1 MKGGQMFLRDC
12 GRPAFPIGFVG
23 AILIFGL
30 TVVPEIACA
39 VSLTELIAKAKQE
52 GTLNATVTSSM
63 TGKTTPKLIAA
74 FNKHFGLNLA
84 ITLTPVND
92 TVNYPRA
99 LAAAQSGAP
108 PTYDAIEGTELNNVQ
123 LLDADGLHKVEG
135 WESLVAEIN
144 SFVRSGK
151 VKPSQISPGQ
161 LSGYAFAYMTRS
173 KSLIYNPRLIAKA
186 NLPRTHSDL
195 ADAKYKGMWTQ
206 PPWTSHWDIGPFVF
220 PDIGREKWLEIV
232 RAAGKNAGAVLN
244 EQAGVERVMLGEYAF
259 APANTYY
266 AFLAKSKDPQAPVE
280 VTFFKDYNQANATY
294 YVVNKGT
301 KRPAAA
307 TLFAIWMGTAEAKA
321 LWQSELFGTQY
332 RWGESELDKKERA
345 LIQESG
351 ANMVDLFE
359 SEKGREYLKWFSTQQ
374 GREYRKSL
382 SQAIRGQ

>member
-1 MKGGQMFLRDC
+1 MLRREC
-12 GRPAFPIGFVG
+12 ARPVFSIGLVGTILILGLAVEPGIAG
-23 AILIFGL
+23 AINL
-30 TVVPEIACA
+30 A
-39 VSLTELIAKAKQE
+39 ELIAQAKQE
-52 GTLNATVTSSM
+52 GALNATVTSSM
-63 TGKTTPKLIAA
+63 TGKTTPKLVAA
-74 FNKHFGLNLA
+74 FNKRFGLNLT

-99 LAAAQSGAP
+99 LAAAQAGAP
-108 PTYDAIEGTELNNVQ
+108 PTYDTIEGTELNNVQ
-123 LLDADGLHKVEG
+123 LLDAGGLQKVEG

-144 SFVRSGK
+144 PFVRSGK
-151 VKPSQISPGQ
+151 VKPSQLSPGQ

-173 KSLIYNPRLIAKA
+173 KSLIYNPKLISKA
-186 NLPRTHSDL
+186 NLPKTHSEL
-195 ADAKYKGMWTQ
+195 TDAKYKGMWTQ

-220 PDIGREKWLEIV
+220 PEIGREKWLEIV

-259 APANTYY
+259 TPANTYY
-266 AFLAKSKDPQAPVE
+266 AFLAKSRDPQAPVE

-307 TLFAIWMGTAEAKA
+307 TLFAIWMGTAEAEA
-321 LWQSELFGTQY
+321 IWQSELFGTQY
-332 RWGESELDKKERA
+332 KWGESELDKKERA

-374 GREYRKSL
+374 GREYRKAL